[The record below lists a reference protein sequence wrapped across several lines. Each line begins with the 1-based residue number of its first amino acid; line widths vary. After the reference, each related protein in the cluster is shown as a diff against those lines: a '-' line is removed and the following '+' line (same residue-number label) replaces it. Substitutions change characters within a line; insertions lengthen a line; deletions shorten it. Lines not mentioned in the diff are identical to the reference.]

1 MKIRNYK
8 ELAKIAGCG
17 VGTISR
23 YFSGGSISP
32 QMAQRIEAI
41 LKTNEYE
48 KKTENAKVIYLL
60 LPTNLNPSYFA
71 LFQKLLNSL
80 LNQEYAVNTIFLT
93 SNWEQHDE
101 QQLKLLINSNFEKI
115 ILFWPVA
122 NGFITEI
129 LDFLQPWKEQTIL
142 IGQNCPGWTTFF
154 INNEKLMYDFTMH
167 LLAKAK
173 NILFLSTKE
182 NDNKEFY
189 RGYYKACQE
198 VAINPQQ
205 LVLQKNGEA
214 DEVNLTN
221 AIIDNKIETVICY
234 EDYSQF
240 LLKKLA
246 NYPVSVA
253 TITCNNEDINQ
264 PWKNDKTM
272 VIDWAEMLTKLVAVL
287 NNPDQKAE
295 TVELRYKIND

>member
-32 QMAQRIEAI
+32 QMTQRIEAI

-48 KKTENAKVIYLL
+48 KKSENAKVIYLL
-60 LPTNLNPSYFA
+60 LPTNLNHSYFL
-71 LFQKLLNSL
+71 LFQKLLNCL
-80 LNQEYAVNTIFLT
+80 LDQQYAINTIFLT

-129 LDFLQPWKEQTIL
+129 LDFLQPWKEQSIL
-142 IGQNCPGWTTFF
+142 IGQNCPDWTAFF
-154 INNEKLMYDFTMH
+154 INNERLMYDFTMH

-173 NILFLSTKE
+173 SILFLNTKE

-198 VAINPQQ
+198 VTITPQQ
-205 LVLQKNGEA
+205 LILQQIG
-214 DEVNLTN
+214 DEDELNLTN
-221 AIIDNKIETVICY
+221 IIIDNKIEAVICY
-234 EDYSQF
+234 EDYPQF
-240 LLKKLA
+240 LLSKLA
-246 NYPVSVA
+246 NYPVAVA
-253 TITCNNEDINQ
+253 TITWNDEDINH
-264 PWKNDKTM
+264 PWKSAKTM
-272 VIDWAEMLTKLVAVL
+272 VIDWTEMLTKLVTIL

-295 TVELRYKIND
+295 TLELRYKIND